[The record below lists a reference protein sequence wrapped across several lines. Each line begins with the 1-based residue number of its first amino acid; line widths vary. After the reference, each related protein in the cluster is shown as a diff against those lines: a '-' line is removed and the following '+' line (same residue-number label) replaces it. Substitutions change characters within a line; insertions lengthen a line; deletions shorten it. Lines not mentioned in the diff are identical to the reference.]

1 MKTIADIQAIRESM
15 QPAMF
20 IRDNS
25 DEHLETRIVV
35 GMGTCGISKGAKFVF
50 DALVGYIAATARVF
64 AITNLPS
71 KFTFPENPRSF
82 TER

>member
-25 DEHLETRIVV
+25 DEHL
-35 GMGTCGISKGAKFVF
+35 
-50 DALVGYIAATARVF
+50 DRVF